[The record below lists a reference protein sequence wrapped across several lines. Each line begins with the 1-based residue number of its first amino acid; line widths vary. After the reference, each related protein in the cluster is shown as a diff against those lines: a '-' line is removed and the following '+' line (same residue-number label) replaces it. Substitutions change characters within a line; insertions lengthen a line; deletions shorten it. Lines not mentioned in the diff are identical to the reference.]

1 MKLAELRQSALRRTE
16 FEEQLV
22 ISPAYFLALQRRI
35 PKIGAIE
42 TQPKGGQ
49 SDNELT
55 RFRFDAA
62 LHIGASWPEP
72 AALSWLD
79 WVWQQMT
86 VESIREL
93 LRDERGADLAIK
105 ENAN

>member
-72 AALSWLD
+72 APLSCLD
-79 WVWQQMT
+79 LVAPPLT
-86 VESIREL
+86 IHAIREL
-93 LRDERGADLAIK
+93 LADQGRKNLAVKKI
-105 ENAN
+105 